1 MTRTRI
7 KICGNTNPGDLAHA
21 IACGADA
28 VGFITDV
35 PVRSP
40 RKIDTE
46 TAKELIK
53 HVPVFVDSVLVIMP
67 DDLGSAM
74 ALIRETRPT
83 CVQIHSDLPISELV
97 EISKTVKLIKTI
109 AVPEDAP
116 SGIADHI
123 ISRIDALTGIADAI
137 LLDTSTHSRTSASTS
152 TGARSGSEDRGRSG
166 GTGKVH
172 DWRISAEIVKRSRL
186 PIILAGGLTPDNAS
200 DAIRK
205 VHPYAVDTA
214 SGVETDGKRD
224 PAKVHRF
231 IRGCVMA
238 DGVADND

>member
-7 KICGNTNPGDLAHA
+7 KICGNTNPADLAHA

-74 ALIRETRPT
+74 ALIRETHPT
-83 CVQIHSDLPISELV
+83 CVQVHSDLPVSELA

-116 SGIADHI
+116 SGTSDHI

-137 LLDTSTHSRTSASTS
+137 LLDTSTRSRTS
-152 TGARSGSEDRGRSG
+152 TGAKSGGEDMSRSG

-172 DWRISAEIVKRSRL
+172 DWRISAEIVERSRL
-186 PIILAGGLTPDNAS
+186 PVILAGGLTPDNVS

-214 SGVETDGKRD
+214 SGVETGGKRD
-224 PAKVHRF
+224 PDKVRRF
-231 IRGCVMA
+231 IRECVMA
-238 DGVADND
+238 DGVADDD

>member
-1 MTRTRI
+1 MSRTRI
-7 KICGNTNPGDLAHA
+7 KICGNTNPADLAYA
-21 IACGADA
+21 ILCGADA

-40 RKIDTE
+40 RKIDME

-53 HVPVFVDSVLVIMP
+53 QVPVFVDSVLVIMP

-74 ALIRETRPT
+74 ALIRETHPT
-83 CVQIHSDLPISELV
+83 CVQIHNDLPVSELA

-109 AVPEDAP
+109 AVPVDAP

-137 LLDTSTHSRTSASTS
+137 LLDTSTRSRTS
-152 TGARSGSEDRGRSG
+152 TGAKSGARSG

-172 DWRISAEIVKRSRL
+172 DWRISAEIAERSRL
-186 PIILAGGLTPDNAS
+186 PIILAGGLTPDNAA

-214 SGVETDGKRD
+214 SGVETDRKRD
-224 PAKVHRF
+224 PDKVRRF
-231 IRGCVMA
+231 IRECMMA
-238 DGVADND
+238 DGGG

>member
-7 KICGNTNPGDLAHA
+7 KICGNTNPADLAHA

-53 HVPVFVDSVLVIMP
+53 QVPVFVDSVLVIMP

-83 CVQIHSDLPISELV
+83 CVQIHSDLPISELA

-109 AVPEDAP
+109 AIPKDAP
-116 SGIADHI
+116 SGITDHI
-123 ISRIDALTGIADAI
+123 LSRIDALTGIADAI
-137 LLDTSTHSRTSASTS
+137 LLDTSINTSASTGDKS
-152 TGARSGSEDRGRSG
+152 GAKSGEEGGGG

-172 DWRISAEIVKRSRL
+172 DWRISAEIVKHSVL

-224 PAKVHRF
+224 PDKVRRF
-231 IRGCVMA
+231 IKQCVMA
-238 DGVADND
+238 DGVADDD

>member
-1 MTRTRI
+1 MSRTRI
-7 KICGNTNPGDLAHA
+7 KICGNTNPADLAHA

-53 HVPVFVDSVLVIMP
+53 QVPVFVESVLVIMP

-74 ALIRETRPT
+74 ALIRETHPT
-83 CVQIHSDLPISELV
+83 CVQIHSDLPVSELA

-109 AVPEDAP
+109 AVPKDAP

-137 LLDTSTHSRTSASTS
+137 LLDTSIGSRTS
-152 TGARSGSEDRGRSG
+152 TGARSGGEGGGG

-172 DWRISAEIVKRSRL
+172 DWGISAEVVKRSRL

-214 SGVETDGKRD
+214 SGVETDGKRNPD
-224 PAKVHRF
+224 KVRRF
-231 IRGCVMA
+231 IGECMMA
-238 DGVADND
+238 DGVADDD

>member
-7 KICGNTNPGDLAHA
+7 KICGNTNPIDLAHA

-46 TAKELIK
+46 TAKELVK
-53 HVPVFVDSVLVIMP
+53 QVPVFVDSVLVIMP

-74 ALIRETRPT
+74 ALIRKTRPT
-83 CVQIHSDLPISELV
+83 CVQIHNDLTISELA

-116 SGIADHI
+116 SGITDHI

-137 LLDTSTHSRTSASTS
+137 LLDTSTRSRTS
-152 TGARSGSEDRGRSG
+152 TGANSGDGGGDSEGG

-172 DWRISAEIVKRSRL
+172 DWRISAEIVKRSVL
-186 PIILAGGLTPDNAS
+186 PIILAGGLTPDNVS

-224 PAKVHRF
+224 PDKVRRF
-231 IRGCVMA
+231 IMECMMA
-238 DGVADND
+238 DRVADDD

>member
-7 KICGNTNPGDLAHA
+7 KICGNTNPADLAHA

-53 HVPVFVDSVLVIMP
+53 QVPVFVESVLVIMP

-74 ALIRETRPT
+74 ALIRKTRPT
-83 CVQIHSDLPISELV
+83 CVQIHSDLPLSELA

-109 AVPEDAP
+109 AVPTDAP

-123 ISRIDALTGIADAI
+123 ISRIDALAGIADAI
-137 LLDTSTHSRTSASTS
+137 LLDTSTRSRTG
-152 TGARSGSEDRGRSG
+152 TGAKSG

-172 DWRISAEIVKRSRL
+172 DWRISAEIVKRSGL

-224 PAKVHRF
+224 PGKVRRF
-231 IRGCVMA
+231 TRGCVMA
-238 DGVADND
+238 DGVADDD

>member
-7 KICGNTNPGDLAHA
+7 KICGNTNPADLAHA

-53 HVPVFVDSVLVIMP
+53 QVPVFVDSVLVIMP

-83 CVQIHSDLPISELV
+83 CVQIHNDLPVSELA

-109 AVPEDAP
+109 AVPKDAP

-137 LLDTSTHSRTSASTS
+137 LLDTSTRSRTSTS
-152 TGARSGSEDRGRSG
+152 TGAKSGARSG

-172 DWRISAEIVKRSRL
+172 DWGISAEIVKRSGL

-224 PAKVHRF
+224 PDKVRRF

-238 DGVADND
+238 DGVADDD

>member
-7 KICGNTNPGDLAHA
+7 KICGNTNPADLAHA
-21 IACGADA
+21 ILCGADA

-53 HVPVFVDSVLVIMP
+53 QVPVFVDSVLVIMP

-74 ALIRETRPT
+74 TLIRETRPT
-83 CVQIHSDLPISELV
+83 CVQIHNDLPISELA

-109 AVPEDAP
+109 AVPEDAS

-137 LLDTSTHSRTSASTS
+137 LLDTRISNS
-152 TGARSGSEDRGRSG
+152 TGVRSG

-186 PIILAGGLTPDNAS
+186 PVILAGGLTPDNAS

-224 PAKVHRF
+224 PDKVRRF
-231 IRGCVMA
+231 IRECVVA
-238 DGVADND
+238 DGVADDD

>member
-1 MTRTRI
+1 MSRTRI
-7 KICGNTNPGDLAHA
+7 KICGNTNPADLAYA
-21 IACGADA
+21 ILCGADA

-53 HVPVFVDSVLVIMP
+53 QVPVFVDSVLVIMP

-74 ALIRETRPT
+74 ALIQETHPT
-83 CVQIHSDLPISELV
+83 CVQIHSDLPVSELA

-109 AVPEDAP
+109 AVPKDAP
-116 SGIADHI
+116 AGIADHI
-123 ISRIDALTGIADAI
+123 LSRIDALSGIADAI
-137 LLDTSTHSRTSASTS
+137 LLDTSISSRTSTS
-152 TGARSGSEDRGRSG
+152 TGAKSGEEGGARSG

-172 DWRISAEIVKRSRL
+172 DWGISAEIVERSRL
-186 PIILAGGLTPDNAS
+186 PIILAGGLTPDNAA

-214 SGVETDGKRD
+214 SGIETDRKRNPD
-224 PAKVHRF
+224 KVRRF
-231 IRGCVMA
+231 IRECMIA
-238 DGVADND
+238 DRVVGDD